1 MSERTIPP
9 PEQELPSTQP
19 LMQLVTGVWAA
30 KTLAAAVDLGLFT
43 FVSHQGR
50 VTVADV
56 VAGLQLPVRPAGML
70 VTACAALGLLR
81 GDGDG
86 FVNAPLAEEYL
97 VDDRPLGLTPLIRML
112 DARNYPGWLRLA
124 EALRGDRP
132 TTWEPEEQSTIFE
145 RALDSTFWDGM
156 YALSAL
162 SARRMSTAVDLHGS
176 SRLLDV
182 GGGGAAYAIELCRR
196 HPDLAVTIYD
206 LPLACAVTRST
217 IEQSGMDTRIS
228 LCPGDFFADA
238 RLPDGHDTVLLSM
251 VLHDWNPDQC
261 RAILTKCFAALPRGG
276 RVLICELFV
285 DDTLDGPP
293 AAALMN
299 LNMLVETAEGRNY
312 TRAEYLSWLTAVGFA
327 DVHVIGFDG
336 AGANGVAVGTKA

>member
-1 MSERTIPP
+1 MSEHTVTPLE
-9 PEQELPSTQP
+9 PELSPQP

-43 FVSHQGR
+43 LVSYRGR
-50 VTVADV
+50 VTAEDV
-56 VAGLQLPVRPAGML
+56 GTALGLPARPAGML

-81 GDGDG
+81 RDDDG

-97 VDDRPLGLTPLIRML
+97 VDDRQLGLTPLIRML
-112 DARNYPGWLRLA
+112 NTRNYPGWLRLG
-124 EALRGDRP
+124 EALRGNRP
-132 TTWEPEEQSTIFE
+132 TTWEPEEQGTIFE
-145 RALDSTFWDGM
+145 RDLDSTFWDGM

-162 SARRMSTAVDLHGS
+162 SARRMNTAVDLSES

-196 HPDLAVTIYD
+196 YPDLAVTIYD
-206 LPLACAVTRST
+206 LPLACAVTRPT
-217 IEQSGMDTRIS
+217 VEKSGVDRIS
-228 LCPGDFFADA
+228 LCAGDFFADA
-238 RLPDGHDTVLLSM
+238 HLPDGHDTVLLSM

-261 RAILTKCFAALPRGG
+261 GEILTKCFAALPRGG
-276 RVLICELFV
+276 RVLVCELFV

-299 LNMLVETAEGRNY
+299 LNMLVETAAGRNY
-312 TRAEYLSWLTAVGFA
+312 TRAEYLSWLSAVGFV
-327 DVHVIGFDG
+327 DVHVVDFDG
-336 AGANGVAVGTKA
+336 PGANGVAVGTKV